1 MGLPLSLPNP
11 AAHTPLH
18 TQSPTPKA
26 AVALTA
32 LLQPAVLRRLERA
45 RLLINPPLHGCS
57 VPAITTEAGPLI
69 LPTYSETSAQRHT
82 ASDWQSPALKTSPAP
97 GLEHTTLSSTALRG
111 CLCPQLMSSAC
122 PGQAGTEGDPQPGQR
137 CQGGPWGV
145 RRQHAG
151 PALALHQAF

>member
-111 CLCPQLMSSAC
+111 CLCPQHARGRLGPRVTHSPASNAKED
-122 PGQAGTEGDPQPGQR
+122 PGGSGGGTWAQR
-137 CQGGPWGV
+137 WPCTRPS
-145 RRQHAG
+145 RH
-151 PALALHQAF
+151 